1 VTTAQ
6 DTLERLGSQ
15 MALDPPAQPKRM
27 LVIVNPHATTVSD
40 RLKHLVVY
48 ALQARYRVD
57 AVDTDAPAHATEL
70 CRAAAR
76 EGYDVVVAFGGDG
89 TVNEAANGL
98 AGSRTPLT
106 CLPGGSANV
115 YCHLLGI
122 PSEVVDA
129 TEHLLRV
136 ADDWHPRAVDLARL
150 GERWFAFSC
159 GVGLDASVVRR
170 VDAHPRRK
178 ARFAEWYFTSVA
190 IGTFA
195 RRYLRH
201 PPRLEVEVD
210 GQRHRGVTAV
220 VQNGDPYTYFGERPV
235 PLARGATLSSG
246 DLAGAVLRR
255 ASLAD
260 VPTLLWRALGP
271 RGSLIDHRQ
280 FDGFSGASRVRV
292 RSLDERPLPVQVDG
306 DFIGERDEVEVS
318 VCAGGL
324 HVVS

>member
-1 VTTAQ
+1 MTTAQ

-122 PSEVVDA
+122 P
-129 TEHLLRV
+129 
-136 ADDWHPRAVDLARL
+136 
-150 GERWFAFSC
+150 
-159 GVGLDASVVRR
+159 
-170 VDAHPRRK
+170 
-178 ARFAEWYFTSVA
+178 
-190 IGTFA
+190 
-195 RRYLRH
+195 
-201 PPRLEVEVD
+201 
-210 GQRHRGVTAV
+210 
-220 VQNGDPYTYFGERPV
+220 
-235 PLARGATLSSG
+235 
-246 DLAGAVLRR
+246 
-255 ASLAD
+255 
-260 VPTLLWRALGP
+260 
-271 RGSLIDHRQ
+271 
-280 FDGFSGASRVRV
+280 
-292 RSLDERPLPVQVDG
+292 
-306 DFIGERDEVEVS
+306 
-318 VCAGGL
+318 
-324 HVVS
+324 

>member
-1 VTTAQ
+1 
-6 DTLERLGSQ
+6 
-15 MALDPPAQPKRM
+15 M
-27 LVIVNPHATTVSD
+27 
-40 RLKHLVVY
+40 
-48 ALQARYRVD
+48 
-57 AVDTDAPAHATEL
+57 
-70 CRAAAR
+70 
-76 EGYDVVVAFGGDG
+76 
-89 TVNEAANGL
+89 
-98 AGSRTPLT
+98 
-106 CLPGGSANV
+106 
-115 YCHLLGI
+115 
-122 PSEVVDA
+122 
-129 TEHLLRV
+129 
-136 ADDWHPRAVDLARL
+136 
-150 GERWFAFSC
+150 
-159 GVGLDASVVRR
+159 
-170 VDAHPRRK
+170 
-178 ARFAEWYFTSVA
+178 A